1 MLNFTSTEDLDIQ
14 SEEATCL
21 KIWLWRRLET
31 MKNFE
36 FDTYCRE
43 WVLSKS
49 VQLRPARESEHFRT
63 SLISHLIQT
72 GNCGKP
78 ETEHSGLYERE
89 RKWVRERE
97 SSKEWK
103 KRLETVDQQEI
114 ERIIQQ
120 SQVSETDTSKEWNIL
135 HTIRTKTETLLG
147 VED

>member
-1 MLNFTSTEDLDIQ
+1 M
-14 SEEATCL
+14 
-21 KIWLWRRLET
+21 
-31 MKNFE
+31 
-36 FDTYCRE
+36 
-43 WVLSKS
+43 
-49 VQLRPARESEHFRT
+49 
-63 SLISHLIQT
+63 
-72 GNCGKP
+72 
-78 ETEHSGLYERE
+78 
-89 RKWVRERE
+89 RERE